1 MVVIKIIIHE
11 KIKKTTSD
19 RKKMREKEK
28 ERGRVREIVS
38 GRKREK
44 RE

>member
-1 MVVIKIIIHE
+1 MVVMEIFHE
-11 KIKKTTSD
+11 KIKKSTSD
-19 RKKMREKEK
+19 RKKMREEEK
-28 ERGRVREIVS
+28 ERGRVREIVT

>member
-1 MVVIKIIIHE
+1 MVVIEIFHE

-28 ERGRVREIVS
+28 ERGRVREIMS
-38 GRKREK
+38 WRKREK